1 MHWYSETPEYSPS
14 THDDSGEPNRCPTKI
29 SFGII
34 LVRINP
40 ETFRSEAV
48 LVRGRY
54 SYEYAEFIHGNYPD
68 KRAACELL
76 DAMSME
82 ERLDIYSLNFNQMW
96 YRVWLMSGRR
106 EFFNK
111 KFAKFWTT
119 WMRDDSGDY
128 LRQLIRSSRSHPGG
142 NSRWE
147 FPKGRRASFHEPA
160 LSCAIREFEEETG
173 ISKQDYLVLPECKH
187 RISFTHM
194 GTRYNYIYYVAVARR
209 DLEPQINLRTLN
221 QVSEVSEVRWMNI
234 EQIRYIDTPA
244 RLLEATIRPAFKQ
257 VRHYI
262 RGHMQSLNLSRFAQ
276 NCGMPPPWSKLTK
289 FTSQGPG
296 YRTLDKS
303 IDSVVDTSLCP
314 TLNAPVSDYTPGTPK
329 YSTSD
334 SPDRVSD
341 TPEGRASDAS
351 PDHVSDTLEGRASDT
366 PEGRASDMPEG
377 RASDTPEDRVL
388 DTPEDRALDTPE
400 DRALDTPED
409 RALDTPEDR
418 ALGLCN

>member
-1 MHWYSETPEYSPS
+1 
-14 THDDSGEPNRCPTKI
+14 
-29 SFGII
+29 
-34 LVRINP
+34 
-40 ETFRSEAV
+40 
-48 LVRGRY
+48 
-54 SYEYAEFIHGNYPD
+54 
-68 KRAACELL
+68 
-76 DAMSME
+76 MSIE

-119 WMRDDSGDY
+119 WMRDDGGDY

-142 NSRWE
+142 NCRWE

-276 NCGMPPPWSKLTK
+276 NCGMPPWSKLTK

-296 YRTLDKS
+296 YRTLDNS
-303 IDSVVDTSLCP
+303 IDSVLDTSLCP
-314 TLNAPVSDYTPGTPK
+314 ALNAPVYDYTPGTPK
-329 YSTSD
+329 DSTSD
-334 SPDRVSD
+334 SPGRTSD
-341 TPEGRASDAS
+341 TP
-351 PDHVSDTLEGRASDT
+351 EGRASDT
-366 PEGRASDMPEG
+366 PEGRASDTPED
-377 RASDTPEDRVL
+377 RASDTPEDR
-388 DTPEDRALDTPE
+388 
-400 DRALDTPED
+400 
-409 RALDTPEDR
+409 
-418 ALGLCN
+418 ALGMCN